1 MNVEQLPMEFA
12 AQRET
17 NDRPGMKPDG
27 RLWLGLVLDHRTLF
41 EALQDDWLRPAG
53 ESPGRTLGVRAFA
66 TESPQSSDS
75 NRILVRLK
83 FDPERLP
90 RMPVYHHRAG
100 EWSVSLLNPEEVN
113 AQAVYWP
120 GPLPT
125 FAISELLVTSDEE
138 RSRLA
143 GLARQVS
150 NVPLPASPN
159 ILRPAEEVSIPQSSP
174 PYKPLSGIGLPP
186 EMDAVRGAM
195 AMAMWAVPRV
205 DPWLDLLCASLGRNQ
220 SKKLATLGEY
230 LRSPWWVSPPWNQ
243 TPRLRSNV
251 SPQERLWTSSMRA
264 FQRARTGSLLIAS
277 ELAHQVAID
286 ASRDMPDLDVSKLN
300 EWAQETIKVLRGEAR
315 LDLSDWKAGPV
326 GKAIQLVLL
335 RPDPVVFKKWKDDL
349 PLLPP
354 AVWWS
359 AASLCGLLHG
369 YRRLPTSFRGNAE
382 QQRLFAILALSLLNA
397 VPDAEN
403 WTALVKGKP
412 EWHRQSSNI
421 ILSWSGTTFAQKPEN
436 TRGKW
441 FAINLDDVTAKQAAE
456 EICRSNGWA
465 CIGTNVTIPGG
476 DIPFSGAVPEVIP
489 APQRRLTL
497 HGPTKF
503 ILPLSTTFESSLD
516 VQEFKRCIA
525 TEGATVPPPDTQRR
539 MASSISEGI
548 PGLVYISD
556 FLTETQEAELVA
568 VIDKG
573 EWSRV
578 LKRRVQHYGWRYDY
592 KSRGIDAAMRLGP
605 LPEWAME
612 LAKRLKAEGLLPHL
626 ADQVI
631 VNEYIGSQGIGK
643 HIDCV
648 PCFDDGVAMISL
660 LESWEMI
667 FREARKDRRAR
678 VPKLLERRSV
688 AIMTGD
694 VRYHWSHEIPA
705 RSTEPGGLQRH
716 RRVSVTFRKVL
727 DAELNL
733 DPTPRRSRKR
743 RSV

>member
-1 MNVEQLPMEFA
+1 MSVEQLPMDFA
-12 AQRET
+12 APRET
-17 NDRPGMKPDG
+17 NDSLGMKPNR

-41 EALQDDWLRPAG
+41 EALQDDWLRPSG
-53 ESPGRTLGVRAFA
+53 EAPGRTLGVRAFA
-66 TESPQSSDS
+66 DEGTQSSD
-75 NRILVRLK
+75 NHRILVRLK

-100 EWSVSLLNPEEVN
+100 EWFVSRLNSEEVN
-113 AQAVYWP
+113 AEAVYWP

-150 NVPLPASPN
+150 NVPLPASPSV
-159 ILRPAEEVSIPQSSP
+159 LRPAEDSSIPQSSP
-174 PYKPLSGIGLPP
+174 PHKALSGIGLPP

-205 DPWLDLLCASLGRNQ
+205 DPWLDLLCTSLRRNQ
-220 SKKLATLGEY
+220 SKKLVALGEY

-243 TPRLRSNV
+243 TPRPQSNA
-251 SPQERLWTSSMRA
+251 SPQERLWISSMRA
-264 FQRARTGSLLIAS
+264 FQRARKGSSLMAS
-277 ELAHQVAID
+277 EVANQVAAD

-300 EWAQETIKVLRGEAR
+300 DWVRETIKVLRGEAR
-315 LDLSDWKAGPV
+315 LDLSDWKADPV

-335 RPDPVVFKKWKDDL
+335 RPDPLVFKKWKDDL

-354 AVWWS
+354 TVWWS

-369 YRRLPTSFRGNAE
+369 YRRLPTSFRGDAE
-382 QQRLFAILALSLLNA
+382 QQRLFAILALCLLNA

-403 WTALVKGKP
+403 WTDLVKGKP
-412 EWHRQSSNI
+412 EWRRQSSNI
-421 ILSWSGTTFAQKPEN
+421 VLSWSGTMFAQKPEN

-441 FAINLDDVTAKQAAE
+441 FAANLDDVTAKQAAE
-456 EICRSNGWA
+456 EICRSNGWT
-465 CIGTNVTIPGG
+465 CIGTKVTIPGG
-476 DIPFSGAVPEVIP
+476 DISFSGAVPEVIST
-489 APQRRLTL
+489 PQRRITL
-497 HGPTKF
+497 HGPTEF
-503 ILPLSTTFESSLD
+503 ILPLSATLESSLD
-516 VQEFKRCIA
+516 IEEFRRCIA
-525 TEGATVPPPDTQRR
+525 TEGATIPPPDKQRR
-539 MASSISEGI
+539 IASSMSEGI
-548 PGLVYISD
+548 PGLIYISD

-568 VIDKG
+568 VIDNG

-578 LKRRVQHYGWRYDY
+578 LRRRVQHYGWRYDY
-592 KSRGIDAAMRLGP
+592 KSRGIDASMRLGP
-605 LPEWAME
+605 LPEWAMA

-667 FREARKDRRAR
+667 FREARKGGSAR

-705 RSTEPGGLQRH
+705 RSTEPSGLQRH

-727 DAELNL
+727 DAEL
-733 DPTPRRSRKR
+733 DPKPRRSRKR
-743 RSV
+743 QSV